1 MCTVHICTSHGIVK
15 ANPADLAV
23 KVRLAHVLKKEA
35 PKASLKP
42 VAKMQP
48 KPVATASVEPAPL
61 QCGGTVEKALEPYW
75 GREDSLGHYRQ
86 RCGEHNHREQVF
98 HKTSRRR
105 QVVRY

>member
-1 MCTVHICTSHGIVK
+1 MCNVYIATPCGTVK
-15 ANPADLAV
+15 ANPADLEP
-23 KVRLAHVLKKEA
+23 KVRLAWAVELMESWHK
-35 PKASLKP
+35 PKAA
-42 VAKMQP
+42 AKMQS
-48 KPVATASVEPAPL
+48 KPVATAVVEPAPL

-75 GREDSLGHYRQ
+75 GREDSMGHYRQ